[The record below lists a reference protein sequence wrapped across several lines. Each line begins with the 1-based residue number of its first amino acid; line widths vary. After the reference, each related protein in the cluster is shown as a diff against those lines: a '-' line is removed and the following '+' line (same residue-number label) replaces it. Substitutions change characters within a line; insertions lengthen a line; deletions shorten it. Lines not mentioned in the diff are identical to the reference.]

1 MKKRFKFLL
10 AKERKNKIIQF
21 ISWIGFIVLFMSL
34 LININTLN
42 NSKNEINNLVI
53 NSSQVSIEQPIN
65 QIDKN
70 FLSNNKINNSKFN
83 NKDYENFFNSLKTDS
98 DKRFERFMNIFTCIL
113 IPSLIILIQISLW
126 KIYKKIGKPG
136 WISLMPIYN
145 IYVLIKS
152 ITKKNYLVVFWI
164 VIIIEYILNII
175 CTNKMFQVFY
185 EQSINNYY
193 PNIYYFE
200 FFRVGLMMLS
210 YIIFAIIFSSKLSK
224 AFDKSGWFTFGL
236 VYCPFIF
243 IPILAFDKSKYID
256 KTNNIEINKSK

>member
-1 MKKRFKFLL
+1 MKKRFKFLV

-21 ISWIGFIVLFMSL
+21 ISLIGFIVLFMSL

-42 NSKNEINNLVI
+42 NSKNEINNLAI

-98 DKRFERFMNIFTCIL
+98 DRRFERFMDIFTCIL

-126 KIYKKIGKPG
+126 KINKKIGKPG
-136 WISLMPIYN
+136 WISLIPIYN

-185 EQSINNYY
+185 EHSINNYS
-193 PNIYYFE
+193 NMVYFD
-200 FFRVGLMMLS
+200 FFRVSLMMLS
-210 YIIFAIIFSSKLSK
+210 YIIFAIILSSKLSK
-224 AFDKSGWFTFGL
+224 AFNKSGWFTFGL

-256 KTNNIEINKSK
+256 KTNNIEINKRK

>member
-70 FLSNNKINNSKFN
+70 FLSNNKIDNSKFN

-113 IPSLIILIQISLW
+113 IPSLIILIL
-126 KIYKKIGKPG
+126 
-136 WISLMPIYN
+136 
-145 IYVLIKS
+145 
-152 ITKKNYLVVFWI
+152 
-164 VIIIEYILNII
+164 
-175 CTNKMFQVFY
+175 
-185 EQSINNYY
+185 
-193 PNIYYFE
+193 
-200 FFRVGLMMLS
+200 
-210 YIIFAIIFSSKLSK
+210 FS
-224 AFDKSGWFTFGL
+224 
-236 VYCPFIF
+236 
-243 IPILAFDKSKYID
+243 
-256 KTNNIEINKSK
+256 

>member
-1 MKKRFKFLL
+1 MKKRFKFLV

-21 ISWIGFIVLFMSL
+21 ISLIGFIVLFMSL

-42 NSKNEINNLVI
+42 NSKNKINSLAI
-53 NSSQVSIEQPIN
+53 NSSQVLIEQPIN

-70 FLSNNKINNSKFN
+70 FLSNNKIDNSKFN
-83 NKDYENFFNSLKTDS
+83 NKDYENFFDSLKTDS
-98 DKRFERFMNIFTCIL
+98 DKRFERFMDIFTCIL

-126 KIYKKIGKPG
+126 KINKKIGKPG
-136 WISLMPIYN
+136 WISLIPIYN

-164 VIIIEYILNII
+164 VLIIEYILNII

-185 EQSINNYY
+185 EHSIINY
-193 PNIYYFE
+193 PNMVYFE

-224 AFDKSGWFTFGL
+224 AFNKSGWFTFGL

-256 KTNNIEINKSK
+256 KTKNIEINKKK

>member
-1 MKKRFKFLL
+1 MKKRFKFSVM
-10 AKERKNKIIQF
+10 KERKNKPIQF
-21 ISWIGFIVLFMSL
+21 ISWIGFIILFMSL
-34 LININTLN
+34 LINLNTLN
-42 NSKNEINNLVI
+42 NSKNKINSLVI

-70 FLSNNKINNSKFN
+70 NKIDNSEFN
-83 NKDYENFFNSLKTDS
+83 NKDYENFFNSLKMDS
-98 DKRFERFMNIFTCIL
+98 DKRFERFMDIFTCIL

-136 WISLMPIYN
+136 WMSLIPIYN

-152 ITKKNYLVVFWI
+152 ITKKNYLVVLWI
-164 VIIIEYILNII
+164 FLIIEYILNII

-185 EQSINNYY
+185 EKSINNYL
-193 PNIYYFE
+193 NMVYFE
-200 FFRVGLMMLS
+200 FFRVSLMMLS

-224 AFDKSGWFTFGL
+224 AFNKSGWFTFGL

-256 KTNNIEINKSK
+256 KTKNIEINKKK